1 MSNNNPGGRWTGIA
15 YLLATVFGWG
25 LNWPGI
31 KLLLREL
38 PPLFSRGLAGY
49 AAVALL
55 AGIALWRGERLSLPA
70 GALPRMMFAALTNV
84 IGWMGLTL
92 LAMQWLSVAEGALLI
107 YTMPIWA
114 MLLAWPILGERPKLR
129 GLAGLV
135 LALAG
140 IGILLGGRGLALDS
154 GKIIGIVLALVAAA
168 LFGLGT
174 VVNRKP
180 SPVQPFA
187 SVMWQ
192 VGLGCAPLIVFG
204 LLFEPLDFSRT
215 TVTGW
220 SVLAYMTLVPMSL
233 CYLTWFAALRYL
245 PAATAATGMLL
256 TPLIGIVAGAIVLG
270 EPLGWPEAA
279 AIVVTLSGVTL
290 ALRPA

>member
-1 MSNNNPGGRWTGIA
+1 MPDDNKKKKWVGVA
-15 YLLATVFGWG
+15 FLLATTVGWG

-38 PPLFSRGLAGY
+38 PPLFSRGVAGY

-55 AGIALWRGERLSLPA
+55 AGIALWRGEKLSLPP
-70 GALPRMMFAALTNV
+70 GGLPRMMFAALTNV
-84 IGWMGLTL
+84 VGWMGMTL

-114 MLLAWPILGERPKLR
+114 MLLAWPILGERPTLR
-129 GLAGLV
+129 GLVALILGLAGLS
-135 LALAG
+135 
-140 IGILLGGRGLALDS
+140 ILFGGRGLALDAN
-154 GKIIGIVLALVAAA
+154 KIAGIALALAAA
-168 LFGLGT
+168 GLFGLGT
-174 VVNRKP
+174 VINRKP
-180 SPVQPFA
+180 LPVPPFA

-192 VGLGCAPLIVFG
+192 VGLGCVPLILFG
-204 LLFEPLDFSRT
+204 LLFENLDFGKAT
-215 TVTGW
+215 LTGW

-245 PAATAATGMLL
+245 PASTAATGMLL
-256 TPLIGIVAGAIVLG
+256 TPLIGIVAGAFVLG

-279 AIVVTLSGVTL
+279 AIVVTLGGVTL
-290 ALRPA
+290 ALRQA